1 MHELS
6 LCDDLLGQ
14 VKTIATQ
21 NNAQSVESI
30 TVQIGAL
37 SGVEPILLES
47 AFDLIKVGTI
57 AEQAKLI
64 LQTSAVT
71 VFCRVCGA
79 ESEVTVNN
87 LLCNACK
94 SNETEVIKGDEL
106 ILASVALNCPE
117 QNSAMQS

>member
-14 VKTIATQ
+14 VVAIVAQ

-47 AFDLIKVGTI
+47 AFALIKAGTV
-57 AEQAKLI
+57 AEQAHLI
-64 LQTSAVT
+64 MQTAPVI
-71 VFCRVCGA
+71 VLCRTCGA
-79 ESEVTVNN
+79 QSEVAANR
-87 LLCNACK
+87 LLCKACQ
-94 SNETEVIKGDEL
+94 SHETTLVSGDEL
-106 ILASVALNCPE
+106 ILASVALNC
-117 QNSAMQS
+117 AD